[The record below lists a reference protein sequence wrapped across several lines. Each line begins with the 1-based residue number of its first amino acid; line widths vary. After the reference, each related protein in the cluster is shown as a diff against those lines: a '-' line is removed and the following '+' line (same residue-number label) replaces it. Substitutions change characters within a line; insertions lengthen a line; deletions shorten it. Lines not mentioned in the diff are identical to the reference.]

1 MRSIDTSPRK
11 ALAVAMAA
19 LTLGIGCTVAA
30 SAHAAGTTVVAQF
43 ELPATALR
51 PAVRLQQSGVII
63 FPMQPTPRCEMLRT
77 SFGQPRSGGRTHEGV
92 DIMATLGQ
100 EIYAVDGGV
109 ISALTVNGAPNAALS
124 GNAIRLKMTDGTYYF
139 YAHLS
144 SFAPGLTQGQSVV
157 KGQLLGFVGDTGDP
171 GAGNYHLH
179 FEIHPRGGAAV
190 DPLPLLTVPSACKIF
205 G

>member
-1 MRSIDTSPRK
+1 
-11 ALAVAMAA
+11 MAA
-19 LTLGIGCTVAA
+19 LTLGIGSAIGA
-30 SAHAAGTTVVAQF
+30 HAHAAGTTVVAQF
-43 ELPATALR
+43 ELPATALK

-63 FPMQPTPRCEMLRT
+63 FPMQPTPRCEMLRH

-92 DIMATLGQ
+92 DIMANLGQ
-100 EIYAVDGGV
+100 EIYAVDSGV
-109 ISALTVNGAPNAALS
+109 ISALTVIGATNAALS
-124 GNAIRLKMTDGTYYF
+124 GNAIRLKTTDGTYYF

-144 SFAPGLTQGQSVV
+144 SFAPGMTQGQSVA

-190 DPLPLLTVPSACKIF
+190 DPLPLLTVPSTCKIYA
-205 G
+205 